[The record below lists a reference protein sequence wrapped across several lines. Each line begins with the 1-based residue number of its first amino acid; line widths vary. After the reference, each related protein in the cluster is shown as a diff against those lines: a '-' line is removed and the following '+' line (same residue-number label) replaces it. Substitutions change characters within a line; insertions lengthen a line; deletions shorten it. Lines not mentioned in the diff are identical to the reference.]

1 MQWDAKSCWEDFKIS
16 RRFHHHV
23 YVMFTVCVS
32 VKVYVPTTIF
42 KLPVHFADLAIVEV
56 HRSPFSHKI
65 QRTNFVSLSVNYGKR
80 WNTKQAVWPC
90 LL

>member
-42 KLPVHFADLAIVEV
+42 KLPVHFADLAIE
-56 HRSPFSHKI
+56 
-65 QRTNFVSLSVNYGKR
+65 
-80 WNTKQAVWPC
+80 
-90 LL
+90 